1 MDVLASMLAYL
12 TAVTGIVGA
21 LGLSAFLF
29 FAAPNQPVMPLQGVT
44 KISAANS
51 NAAGLGVALQS
62 PPARTAP
69 RVVLPEKSPPTTNA
83 ETAAASAKAIAEARQ
98 AQLSAAELRRM
109 VQEQRAKRWAYQDP
123 DFESRFMSYA
133 D

>member
-1 MDVLASMLAYL
+1 MDILASMLAYL
-12 TAVTGIVGA
+12 TCVTGIVGA

-29 FAAPNQPVMPLQGVT
+29 FAAPNQPAMPLQGVT

-51 NAAGLGVALQS
+51 NADGSAVALQA
-62 PPARTAP
+62 PPARTAS
-69 RVVLPEKSPPTTNA
+69 RVVTPERLPPP
-83 ETAAASAKAIAEARQ
+83 TAAASTKAVAEARQ
-98 AQLSAAELRRM
+98 AQLSAAQLRRL
-109 VQEQRAKRWAYQDP
+109 VQEERAKRWAYQDP